1 MHGDTTENVQTI
13 LKTCEIWY
21 KYTEIKIQ
29 QNRYQEIKNIY
40 TPNNKNS
47 ICWNLSI
54 IHLIQIPLPT
64 FFSNKNY
71 KLGKLSKFLTNISKD
86 VWKPYSM
93 ATAPNANILCS
104 SAVPH
109 HCQVWYL
116 RDNCFDHNILARE
129 LLDLCLLKASF
140 H

>member
-47 ICWNLSI
+47 IC
-54 IHLIQIPLPT
+54 
-64 FFSNKNY
+64 
-71 KLGKLSKFLTNISKD
+71 
-86 VWKPYSM
+86 
-93 ATAPNANILCS
+93 
-104 SAVPH
+104 
-109 HCQVWYL
+109 
-116 RDNCFDHNILARE
+116 
-129 LLDLCLLKASF
+129 
-140 H
+140 